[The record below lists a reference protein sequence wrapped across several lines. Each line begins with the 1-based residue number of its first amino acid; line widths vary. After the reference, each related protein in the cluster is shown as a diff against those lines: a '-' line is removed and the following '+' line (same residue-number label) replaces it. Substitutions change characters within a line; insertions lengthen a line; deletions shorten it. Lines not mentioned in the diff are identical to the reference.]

1 MLAMAVL
8 AGEQVA
14 PGEIV
19 ESMASAL
26 ALYNLATLASRELD
40 RVKDCYTLWHGV
52 HTEFEAL
59 CQAWE
64 GVPQNGE
71 LTGWHRAQLRRLLD
85 LCADRISLYN
95 ISERERLAHAL
106 GKESAMS
113 DPEPHPEPVRESA
126 AIEHRVWKAIRTIRG
141 AQSDGLTCQEQ
152 RGRDTDSF
160 SELDPSLR

>member
-26 ALYNLATLASRELD
+26 SLYNLATLASRDLD

-64 GVPQNGE
+64 SVPQDGE
-71 LTGWHRAQLRRLLD
+71 LIGQHRAHLCRLLE
-85 LCADRISLYN
+85 LIAVSSTLSPIQPAVNTPNAGNLSCAIPNRI
-95 ISERERLAHAL
+95 
-106 GKESAMS
+106 
-113 DPEPHPEPVRESA
+113 
-126 AIEHRVWKAIRTIRG
+126 
-141 AQSDGLTCQEQ
+141 Q
-152 RGRDTDSF
+152 RS
-160 SELDPSLR
+160 

>member
-1 MLAMAVL
+1 MAVL

-64 GVPQNGE
+64 SVPQDGE
-71 LTGWHRAQLRRLLD
+71 LIGLHRAHLCHLLE
-85 LCADRISLYN
+85 LSADRRELYRV
-95 ISERERLAHAL
+95 SERDRLAHVARRDIGL
-106 GKESAMS
+106 ESAFSARS
-113 DPEPHPEPVRESA
+113 D
-126 AIEHRVWKAIRTIRG
+126 
-141 AQSDGLTCQEQ
+141 
-152 RGRDTDSF
+152 
-160 SELDPSLR
+160 

>member
-26 ALYNLATLASRELD
+26 SLYNLATLASRDLD

-64 GVPQNGE
+64 SVPQDGE
-71 LTGWHRAQLRRLLD
+71 LIGQHRAHLCRLLE
-85 LCADRISLYN
+85 LSADRCELYTVTDSARREHAKCRE
-95 ISERERLAHAL
+95 SELR
-106 GKESAMS
+106 
-113 DPEPHPEPVRESA
+113 DPEPHSAVLKDFTEREVAHIDA
-126 AIEHRVWKAIRTIRG
+126 ALNRRLHSR
-141 AQSDGLTCQEQ
+141 
-152 RGRDTDSF
+152 
-160 SELDPSLR
+160 